1 MVQSLEGFFREG
13 GPFMF
18 VNLAFSA
25 VALTIMVE
33 RFIALGFRLS
43 LDAGPFMDQVQK
55 LVMSGHLEKAV
66 KLCGAA
72 PGAAL
77 SRVVRAG
84 LSRATRGDQ
93 EVARALQESVLEVK
107 PLVERRIASLWSL
120 AYISTLVGLV
130 GTIVGLG
137 GTFRALGPASP
148 EMRPIMLTRGISEAM
163 NSTVFGLVIAAVCIV
178 AHLALTSRAKA
189 MVEEIE
195 YNALKL
201 QNMLARHAAGEP
213 APVEG
218 A

>member
-1 MVQSLEGFFREG
+1 MVEPLKAFFREG

-18 VNLAFSA
+18 VNLAVA
-25 VALTIMVE
+25 VVALAIAVE
-33 RFIALGFRLS
+33 RFVALVFRLS
-43 LDAGPFMDQVQK
+43 LAAGPFMDQVQK
-55 LVMSGHLEKAV
+55 LVSSGHVEKAL

-107 PLVERRIASLWSL
+107 PLLERRIASLWSL
-120 AYISTLVGLV
+120 AYVATLMGLV
-130 GTIVGLG
+130 GTIVELG

-148 EMRPIMLTRGISEAM
+148 EVRPILLTRGISEAM
-163 NSTVFGLVIAAVCIV
+163 HSTVFGLVVAAACVV
-178 AHLALTSRAKA
+178 AHLLLTSRARA
-189 MVEEIE
+189 MVGEIE
-195 YNALKL
+195 YNALRLK
-201 QNMLARHAAGEP
+201 NMLARRGAGEA

-218 A
+218 V